1 MSDLHPAACG
11 VLQVC
16 KLLKLPACSK
26 GELLHMADLLAQMAL
41 LDVIKAP
48 TGAAAGAGSA
58 GGGSK
63 GGSKGAGALV
73 AGVRGFRGSAG
84 KLGGLGGGGRGLLGG
99 ASRGGVGGLGGSPM
113 GSAAGA
119 GQQVEVKL
127 SLRASSSEVFA
138 ALKHN
143 PALRCL
149 VDA

>member
-1 MSDLHPAACG
+1 M
-11 VLQVC
+11 LQVC
-16 KLLKLPACSK
+16 KLLKLPVCSK

-48 TGAAAGAGSA
+48 TGGAAGAGSA

-63 GGSKGAGALV
+63 GGGSKGAGASV
-73 AGVRGFRGSAG
+73 AGVRGFRGSG
-84 KLGGLGGGGRGLLGG
+84 SKLGGLGGGGRGLLGGG